1 VRKHPASKFEFER
14 KALAEGFKVVAG
26 LDEVGRGCLAGA
38 VVAAAVVFESE
49 DSVPDGVD
57 DSKKI
62 SKPRR
67 EELAGLIRER
77 ALTYS
82 IAEVD
87 AEEVDRINILE
98 ATKKAMLSAV
108 GKLDPA
114 ADFLLID
121 AVRLTAC
128 SLPQKSI
135 IKGDS
140 ASVSIGAASIIAKV
154 HRDKMMADYDRLYP
168 EYGFAKHVGYG
179 TPDHLEALRIHGPCP
194 IHRMTFRGVNQLA
207 LDFE

>member
-1 VRKHPASKFEFER
+1 MRKHPTSKFEFEN
-14 KALAEGFKVVAG
+14 KAIADGYRVIAG

-49 DSVPDGVD
+49 DSVPEGVD

-62 SKPRR
+62 TKPRR
-67 EELAGLIRER
+67 EELAEQIKER
-77 ALTYS
+77 ALTWS
-82 IAEVD
+82 VAEIGP
-87 AEEVDRINILE
+87 EEIDRINILE

-108 GKLDPA
+108 GELDPA

-121 AVRLTAC
+121 AVQLTA
-128 SLPQKSI
+128 SPLPQKSI

-140 ASVSIGAASIIAKV
+140 ASASIAAASIIAKV
-154 HRDKMMADYDRLYP
+154 HRDLMMKELDGIYP
-168 EYGFAKHVGYG
+168 QYGFAKHVGYG
-179 TPDHLEALRIHGPCP
+179 TPDHLEALQIHGPCP
-194 IHRMTFRGVNQLA
+194 VHRMTFRGVNQLA